1 MLEKGSYV
9 IYGSNG
15 VCRVT
20 DIRSETMY
28 KKVRTYYVLESVND
42 LGATIYVPV
51 DNEALLARMRK
62 IPDREEI
69 LKMLDALKDEI
80 ISWEPDNRLR
90 AEQFNGILDRCDL
103 WELLALIRT
112 IREKRRELASENK
125 KLSAT
130 DDSALKR
137 AEKIINGEFGFV
149 LSIPQEEVPAFI
161 AERLSIKQAWQQS

>member
-9 IYGSNG
+9 IFGSNG

-28 KKVRTYYVLESVND
+28 RKVRTYYVLESVND
-42 LGATIYVPV
+42 PGATIYVPV
-51 DNEALLARMRK
+51 DNEALLAQMRK

-90 AEQFNGILDRCDL
+90 AEQFNGILDRCGL

-112 IREKRRELASENK
+112 IREKRRRLAAENK
-125 KLSAT
+125 KLGSS
-130 DDSALKR
+130 DDNALKR
-137 AEKIINGEFGFV
+137 AEKIINGEFGFA
-149 LSIPQEEVPAFI
+149 LSIPPEEVPAYI
-161 AERLSIKQAWQQS
+161 VVRLGVEK

>member
-9 IYGSNG
+9 IFGSNG

-28 KKVRTYYVLESVND
+28 RKVRTYYVLESVND
-42 LGATIYVPV
+42 PGATIYVPV
-51 DNEALLARMRK
+51 DNEALLAQMRK

-112 IREKRRELASENK
+112 IREKRRRLAAENK
-125 KLSAT
+125 KLGSS
-130 DDSALKR
+130 DDNALKR
-137 AEKIINGEFGFV
+137 AEKIINGEFGFA
-149 LSIPQEEVPAFI
+149 LSIPPEEVPAYI
-161 AERLSIKQAWQQS
+161 VARLGVEK